1 MFYIKCTS
9 KINVHVSNYLVKYK
23 QSVFH
28 SVRMLFQVNHYIVGY
43 HDAFLIYGDTIKDMI
58 IEGMDIFDGRQVTRR
73 IWNKTYHNLISGNLR
88 INDNGDAEK
97 DLSIYDWD
105 PNGKLSVW
113 KITIIDN
120 I

>member
-43 HDAFLIYGDTIKDMI
+43 HDAFLIYGNTIKDMI

>member
-1 MFYIKCTS
+1 MFYIKCIS
-9 KINVHVSNYLVKYK
+9 KINVHLSNYLVKYK

-105 PNGKLSVW
+105 PNGKLSV
-113 KITIIDN
+113 
-120 I
+120 

>member
-28 SVRMLFQVNHYIVGY
+28 SARMLFQVNHYIVGY
-43 HDAFLIYGDTIKDMI
+43 HDAFLIYGNTIKDMI
-58 IEGMDIFDGRQVTRR
+58 IEGTDIFDGRQVTRR

-105 PNGKLSVW
+105 PNGKLSV
-113 KITIIDN
+113 
-120 I
+120 

>member
-1 MFYIKCTS
+1 MYLIIWLN
-9 KINVHVSNYLVKYK
+9 INIIEQQL
-23 QSVFH
+23 VFH

-43 HDAFLIYGDTIKDMI
+43 HDAFLIYGETIKDMI
-58 IEGMDIFDGRQVTRR
+58 IEGMDIFDGRQVTRK

-105 PNGKLSVW
+105 PNGKLSV
-113 KITIIDN
+113 
-120 I
+120 

>member
-9 KINVHVSNYLVKYK
+9 KINVHVSNYLV
-23 QSVFH
+23 

-43 HDAFLIYGDTIKDMI
+43 HDAFLIYGNTIKDMI
-58 IEGMDIFDGRQVTRR
+58 IKGMDIFDGRQVTRR

-105 PNGKLSVW
+105 PNGKLSV
-113 KITIIDN
+113 
-120 I
+120 

>member
-9 KINVHVSNYLVKYK
+9 KINVHLSNYLVKYK